1 MIKEQIEDKLHQHFD
16 PELLD
21 VVDESHQHNVPIGA
35 ESHFKVVIVSDS
47 FTGQRL
53 LARHRVVYGLLQEEL
68 NTKVHALAL
77 HTYTSGEWQILGH
90 SLLTS
95 PRCRGGG
102 QNI

>member
-1 MIKEQIEDKLHQHFD
+1 MIKETIEDKMHQHFE
-16 PELLD
+16 PEFLD
-21 VVDESHQHNVPIGA
+21 VVDESHLHNVPIGA

-53 LARHRVVYGLLQEEL
+53 LARHRLVYGLLQEEL
-68 NTKVHALAL
+68 NTKIHAIAL
-77 HTYTSGEWQILGH
+77 HTYTTGEWRILDP

-102 QNI
+102 RNI